1 MDKRGALKGRQES
14 SKTMGYWGPAKKIVS
29 FLASFHAF
37 GVRERAAIKRLNPKL
52 KNFSGRS

>member
-1 MDKRGALKGRQES
+1 
-14 SKTMGYWGPAKKIVS
+14 MGYWGPAKKIVS